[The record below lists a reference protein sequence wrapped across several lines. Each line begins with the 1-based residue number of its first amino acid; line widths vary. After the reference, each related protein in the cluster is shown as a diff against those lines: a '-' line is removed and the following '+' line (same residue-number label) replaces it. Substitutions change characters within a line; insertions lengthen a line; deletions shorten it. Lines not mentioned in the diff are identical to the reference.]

1 MQLSGISNTNVLA
14 DLKKLMADLQT
25 PPANPSGQDLPTAP
39 ADGQCAPPAASQMAP
54 TTVSN
59 RFAADTLSSLLS
71 LQQTSSNDLAN
82 KLIGKVDGDGDGSLS
97 LAEIESTLSGAPKSA
112 SGAAASDPLAQAFA
126 SLDTDGDGKLNASE
140 LSSALDTLKA
150 SHHHHHHRHAGPAS
164 VASGETA
171 PETAAANSATPTAS
185 SEAVAAAA

>member
-1 MQLSGISNTNVLA
+1 MQLSGISNSNVLA

-25 PPANPSGQDLPTAP
+25 PPANPNGQDLPTAP
-39 ADGQCAPPAASQMAP
+39 ADGQCAPPAALQMAP

-97 LAEIESTLSGAPKSA
+97 LAEIESTLSGTPKSA

-126 SLDTDGDGKLNASE
+126 SLDTDGDGKLGTSE
-140 LSSALDTLKA
+140 LSRALDTLKA
-150 SHHHHHHRHAGPAS
+150 SHHHHHRHAGPAS
-164 VASGETA
+164 VASGGTV
-171 PETAAANSATPTAS
+171 AATAS
-185 SEAVAAAA
+185 SEGVAAAA